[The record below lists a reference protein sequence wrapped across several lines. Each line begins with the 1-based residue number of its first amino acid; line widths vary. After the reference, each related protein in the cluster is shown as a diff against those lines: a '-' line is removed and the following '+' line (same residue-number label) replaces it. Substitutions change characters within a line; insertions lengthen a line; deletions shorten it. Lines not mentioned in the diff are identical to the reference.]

1 MWNREQAFWVI
12 ERLEPLLANAGAHC
26 ALNGSVLYR
35 GGSMKDLDIIVY
47 PHNAVIGEVWD
58 TYPLKQLIREFFGAK
73 VFNDCKGV
81 SQVRDGKEVSW
92 LTTPK
97 GKRVD
102 IFFLR

>member
-1 MWNREQAFWVI
+1 MWTREQAFWVI
-12 ERLEPLLANAGAHC
+12 ELLEPLLANAGAHC

-35 GGSMKDLDIIVY
+35 GSSTKDLDLIVY
-47 PHNAVIGEVWD
+47 PHKSVIGEHWD
-58 TYPLKQLIREFFGAK
+58 TYPLKQLIRGFFQSNH
-73 VFNDCKGV
+73 FNDCKGA